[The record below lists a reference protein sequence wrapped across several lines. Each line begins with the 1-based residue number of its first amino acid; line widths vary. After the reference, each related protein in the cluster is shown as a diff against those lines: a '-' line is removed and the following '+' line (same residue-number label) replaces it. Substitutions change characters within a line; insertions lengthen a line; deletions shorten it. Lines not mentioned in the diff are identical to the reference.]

1 MFRIAIC
8 ENEKIFANKMKSI
21 VSAYMEEI
29 KLSYEINLYYSGE
42 KFVKLGAEMLNY
54 KVIFLD
60 INMKGLDGLETA
72 RIIRK
77 YNDDIF
83 IVFVTAYINYAL
95 EGYRFNATRYLL
107 KEKNMFREYVYE
119 CLDTIIQKA
128 NYVTVQRD
136 ILFREGRKRISLNHL
151 MYIASDGHT
160 LEFHFMEEKS
170 YVYTVYGSLSNFEK
184 EYEHYNFIR
193 IHTSFLVNL
202 RHIIRIERYM
212 ATISNGAKLSI
223 NRARFKQIEE
233 AFITYTGDL

>member
-107 KEKNMFREYVYE
+107 KEKNMFRESVYE

-151 MYIASDGHT
+151 MYMG
-160 LEFHFMEEKS
+160 K
-170 YVYTVYGSLSNFEK
+170 
-184 EYEHYNFIR
+184 NFIVLR
-193 IHTSFLVNL
+193 LVIN
-202 RHIIRIERYM
+202 
-212 ATISNGAKLSI
+212 IS
-223 NRARFKQIEE
+223 
-233 AFITYTGDL
+233 

>member
-83 IVFVTAYINYAL
+83 IVFVTAYIN
-95 EGYRFNATRYLL
+95 
-107 KEKNMFREYVYE
+107 
-119 CLDTIIQKA
+119 
-128 NYVTVQRD
+128 
-136 ILFREGRKRISLNHL
+136 
-151 MYIASDGHT
+151 
-160 LEFHFMEEKS
+160 
-170 YVYTVYGSLSNFEK
+170 
-184 EYEHYNFIR
+184 
-193 IHTSFLVNL
+193 
-202 RHIIRIERYM
+202 
-212 ATISNGAKLSI
+212 
-223 NRARFKQIEE
+223 
-233 AFITYTGDL
+233 